1 MNEGDYYDM
10 RAVRES
16 VGILNETFGSEGFS
30 FVKIETSLNNKNK
43 GFLDLTFKINEGQKS
58 YIGLINISGNTRTLD
73 YVIRRELKLLE
84 GDPFNAQKL
93 KESIQ
98 AIRRLGYFASVD
110 VDLKETSI
118 PNHCLLYTSPSPRD

>member
-43 GFLDLTFKINEGQKS
+43 GFLDLTFKINEGQKKL
-58 YIGLINISGNTRTLD
+58 YRIN
-73 YVIRRELKLLE
+73 
-84 GDPFNAQKL
+84 
-93 KESIQ
+93 
-98 AIRRLGYFASVD
+98 
-110 VDLKETSI
+110 
-118 PNHCLLYTSPSPRD
+118 

>member
-1 MNEGDYYDM
+1 MK
-10 RAVRES
+10 
-16 VGILNETFGSEGFS
+16 
-30 FVKIETSLNNKNK
+30 VK
-43 GFLDLTFKINEGQKS
+43 KS

-98 AIRRLGYFASVD
+98 AIRRLGYFTSVD

-118 PNHCLLYTSPSPRD
+118 PNQVDINIMVKETLTGDFAFGIGYDSVEKEQITIGLNEKNF